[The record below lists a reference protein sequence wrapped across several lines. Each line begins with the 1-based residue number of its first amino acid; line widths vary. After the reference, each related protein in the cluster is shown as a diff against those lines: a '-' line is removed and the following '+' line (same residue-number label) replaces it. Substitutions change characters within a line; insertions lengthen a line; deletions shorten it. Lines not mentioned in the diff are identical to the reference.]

1 MNAAPMPRA
10 VGGYFEL
17 ELPPTRSFLHDNAL
31 RFQSSRAAFLAL
43 VRSLRPKAVWMPWF
57 MCDAMLEPLRMARIP
72 VKRYAIDRNMRPQPV
87 DLAPGEWL
95 VYVNY
100 FGLCD
105 RQVDDVLDRF
115 PRDRV
120 VIDNA
125 QALFAQPRDCLA
137 TIYSPRKFVGV
148 PDGGLLVTRERID
161 MPEASDRSSIQ
172 RCEHLLR
179 RIADDA
185 EPGYAAYAAAEKSLR
200 HQEPLRMSDLT
211 QRMLG
216 GIDFDAVRSRRVAN
230 FNYLHER
237 LQTHNRSALHFER
250 ERAVPLCYPFFGAPA
265 ALRDRLRQQR
275 IYTPTYWPD
284 VTESQ
289 DAPEFERAIAASAI
303 FLPCD
308 QRLTPRD
315 LEPIVQRVL
324 EQLT

>member
-1 MNAAPMPRA
+1 MSAVMPRA

-17 ELPPTRSFLHDNAL
+17 ELPRARSFLHDDAL

-43 VRSLRPKAVWMPWF
+43 VRSLRPKAVWMPWYI
-57 MCDAMLEPLRMARIP
+57 CDAMLEPLHMARIP
-72 VKRYAIDRNMRPQPV
+72 VKRYAIDRQMRPQSV
-87 DLAPGEWL
+87 ELQQDEWL

-115 PRDRV
+115 PRDSV

-148 PDGGLLVTRERID
+148 PDGGYLVTRKHID
-161 MPEASDRSSIQ
+161 MPDASDQTSIQ
-172 RCEHLLR
+172 RCAHLLR

-185 EPGYAAYAAAEKSLR
+185 EAGYAAYAAAEESLK

-211 QRMLG
+211 QRILAS
-216 GIDFDAVRSRRVAN
+216 IDYDAVRARRVEN
-230 FNYLHER
+230 FIYLHER
-237 LQTHNRSALHFER
+237 LQRHNRFAIHFDR
-250 ERAVPLCYPFFGAPA
+250 DNAVPLCYPLFDAPA
-265 ALRDRLRQQR
+265 GLREELRQQR

-284 VTESQ
+284 VAESK
-289 DAPEFERAIAASAI
+289 DAPEFERTIPASAL

-308 QRLTPRD
+308 QRLTTGD
-315 LEPIVQRVL
+315 LEPIVQSVL
-324 EQLT
+324 ERLT